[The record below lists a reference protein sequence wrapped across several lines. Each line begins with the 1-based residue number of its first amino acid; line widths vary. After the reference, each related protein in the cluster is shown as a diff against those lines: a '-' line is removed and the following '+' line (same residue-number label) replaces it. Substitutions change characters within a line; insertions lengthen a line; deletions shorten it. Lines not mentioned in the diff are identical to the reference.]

1 VTPDHSVQLRRL
13 FRGRATLAAAILW
26 LMGLCG
32 ATSAADGLFGHG
44 PYACPSG
51 FSERKGELEAR
62 AGYLWGTNQIR
73 FRDGD
78 NSNLPAGQKEV
89 SLESPIFGI
98 VGETFRSRD
107 FALRAQGWINLP
119 QSRRSD
125 WLLEPTARLWET
137 EARYL
142 AADVSLIYHLGLGGM
157 PYSAGL
163 AAGYRYNDFDYESL
177 PGRAPAGNYED
188 HIHVHIPYV
197 GVFYGN
203 GNFAGTVV
211 RLDVLISPLTMS
223 RIDSEQHLQGVTTQ
237 VTGQSLTG
245 LWFES
250 FFAWYWPMSQNAR
263 FGAFVNYNFLELSG
277 GATVRRTGASTR
289 FSMDSTTHLV
299 TAGLTAAY
307 SF

>member
-1 VTPDHSVQLRRL
+1 LVADFLLQLRQLLRWPAIL
-13 FRGRATLAAAILW
+13 PVAILW
-26 LMGLCG
+26 LLSPCP
-32 ATSAADGLFGHG
+32 TTQAADGFLGQG
-44 PYACPSG
+44 QYSCASG

-62 AGYLWGTNQIR
+62 VGYLWGTNQIR

-78 NSNLPAGQKEV
+78 NSNLPPGQKEI
-89 SLESPIFGI
+89 SLESPVFGI
-98 VGETFRSRD
+98 MGETFLSRD

-119 QSRRSD
+119 LTHRSD
-125 WLLEPTARLWET
+125 WLLEPTARQWET
-137 EARYL
+137 EGRYL
-142 AADVSLIYHLGLGGM
+142 AADLSLIYHLGLGGM

-163 AAGYRYNDFDYESL
+163 IGGYRYNEFDYTSV
-177 PGRAPAGNYED
+177 PGRAPGGNYDD
-188 HIHVHIPYV
+188 HIHVHIPYL

-203 GNFAGTVV
+203 GDFAGTVV

-223 RIDSEQHLQGVTTQ
+223 TVDAEQHLLGVATQ

-250 FFAWYWPMSQNAR
+250 FFAWYWPTSRNAR
-263 FGAFVNYNFLELSG
+263 VGTFVNYNYLELSG

-289 FSMDSTTHLV
+289 FSLDSTTHLITV
-299 TAGLTAAY
+299 GVTAAY